1 MLFFKSQNLVVGL
14 FTESLSVIGQV
25 VKLLDLFNCVV
36 YLTNV
41 TLVNSG
47 LVAKL
52 FPPNVNIAS
61 QNLVLSL
68 KIIVLGESC
77 LQLVFKK
84 LYFMLIFSHLGSGWP
99 DGFEHLLLLGKLFSQ
114 FLLLIT
120 KNHHVSKFKQ
130 WTVTEEQRQKNVL
143 IQTRVD

>member
-14 FTESLSVIGQV
+14 FTEALSVIGQV

-41 TLVNSG
+41 SFVNSG

-68 KIIVLGESC
+68 KIIVLG
-77 LQLVFKK
+77 
-84 LYFMLIFSHLGSGWP
+84 
-99 DGFEHLLLLGKLFSQ
+99 
-114 FLLLIT
+114 
-120 KNHHVSKFKQ
+120 
-130 WTVTEEQRQKNVL
+130 
-143 IQTRVD
+143 

>member
-41 TLVNSG
+41 SFVNSG
-47 LVAKL
+47 LVTKL

-84 LYFMLIFSHLGSGWP
+84 LNFMLVFSHLGSDWP
-99 DGFEHLLLLGKLFSQ
+99 DGFEHLLLFGKLFSE